1 MSRWDNRSVNTFKRD
16 IKFGTQLETYFFREW
31 IDQNLDNPHLQ
42 ITDWSNNGC
51 DNNGDFISTGS
62 TFGADYKIT
71 GVMNYM
77 DMPRKKEMVDWPVEV
92 KWVPTAGKLTLKEAD
107 LKAYAKENASI
118 LFIYNTGKANL
129 RKPKD
134 YNLDIHIQR
143 IESNAKDIRWGM
155 MWRDSVKKFYREC
168 KRGQVFKPISYM
180 GNKSGVV
187 IESKNFKWH
196 FGEHNWKTK

>member
-1 MSRWDNRSVNTFKRD
+1 MGSNGRQADTKR
-16 IKFGTQLETYFFREW
+16 
-31 IDQNLDNPHLQ
+31 
-42 ITDWSNNGC
+42 
-51 DNNGDFISTGS
+51 
-62 TFGADYKIT
+62 
-71 GVMNYM
+71 
-77 DMPRKKEMVDWPVEV
+77 
-92 KWVPTAGKLTLKEAD
+92 AD

-134 YNLDIHIQR
+134 YNLDTHIQR

-187 IESKNFKWH
+187 IESKTLNGILESISGKQSRA
-196 FGEHNWKTK
+196 TRSLRIR